1 MIAPPPVSRAN
12 NRPEQP
18 PINIIQSNKLRLPT
32 IEIPKFD
39 GSWEKWLPFRDTFSS
54 MLHGND
60 TLPHIDKLHYL
71 RWALVGDAHKLIES
85 LEVIGDNYLIAWE
98 IINDRY
104 KGNKAIVQHHVRAL
118 INLPNL
124 SKESYSSLRQL
135 VDMTQQHT
143 RTLTRLG
150 QPTESWDT
158 LLIQLLLPKLDGNTR
173 REWESER
180 ANKED
185 LPDMEEFISFLET
198 RCSFLEALSRTSTLI
213 VSIAKN
219 AGGHSKH
226 QSNKPSN
233 QMQAHVTTETTTCP
247 VCQNTHKIYSCLI
260 FRDMS
265 VQARVERIK
274 SLKLCYNCLKPF
286 HGKKCTYGSCKK
298 CNKYHNTLIHADR
311 TDDSNET
318 TSITKKNIAATGQNV
333 PLSEEG
339 QKASELNVGN
349 TQNVTN
355 VLASHHNR
363 DASCVLLST
372 AIIYMRDNTGKI
384 HECRALLDSGAQPNF
399 ITRELGERLK
409 QPLYNTDTKI
419 TGITMNSSIVG
430 QQTDATIYSRF
441 NKFET
446 RLSFLVVD
454 NITDKIPATSI
465 GVDSLQIP
473 KNIKLADPRFHIPG
487 KIQLSRSQPVFQKTK
502 LGWVIAGRVANPQQ
516 AVNAAQ
522 CHIAQ
527 QSTLQGQLEK
537 FWKIEELDSRTHLTE
552 QEQAC
557 EEHFYQT
564 HTRDRQG
571 RFVVRMPLK
580 DNYVQLGDSYDTAKR
595 RLLTLERKLAKQLPL
610 KQQYDAFMHE
620 YLKLEHMKILSRT
633 DSELQQP
640 RSHEITYYLPHH
652 AVMKEGSE
660 TTRLRVVFDASA
672 KTSTGL
678 SLNDVQLVGPTIQQD
693 LFSIMMRFR
702 QHTYAISADISKIT
716 EQEIDTYEL
725 QTVTYGEACSAFLA
739 TRALHQA
746 ALDLQQRY
754 PEAAEIIIRDFYV
767 DDLLTG
773 DNDIE

>member
-1 MIAPPPVSRAN
+1 
-12 NRPEQP
+12 
-18 PINIIQSNKLRLPT
+18 
-32 IEIPKFD
+32 
-39 GSWEKWLPFRDTFSS
+39 
-54 MLHGND
+54 
-60 TLPHIDKLHYL
+60 
-71 RWALVGDAHKLIES
+71 
-85 LEVIGDNYLIAWE
+85 
-98 IINDRY
+98 
-104 KGNKAIVQHHVRAL
+104 
-118 INLPNL
+118 
-124 SKESYSSLRQL
+124 
-135 VDMTQQHT
+135 
-143 RTLTRLG
+143 
-150 QPTESWDT
+150 
-158 LLIQLLLPKLDGNTR
+158 
-173 REWESER
+173 
-180 ANKED
+180 
-185 LPDMEEFISFLET
+185 
-198 RCSFLEALSRTSTLI
+198 
-213 VSIAKN
+213 
-219 AGGHSKH
+219 
-226 QSNKPSN
+226 
-233 QMQAHVTTETTTCP
+233 
-247 VCQNTHKIYSCLI
+247 
-260 FRDMS
+260 
-265 VQARVERIK
+265 
-274 SLKLCYNCLKPF
+274 
-286 HGKKCTYGSCKK
+286 
-298 CNKYHNTLIHADR
+298 
-311 TDDSNET
+311 
-318 TSITKKNIAATGQNV
+318 
-333 PLSEEG
+333 
-339 QKASELNVGN
+339 
-349 TQNVTN
+349 
-355 VLASHHNR
+355 
-363 DASCVLLST
+363 
-372 AIIYMRDNTGKI
+372 MRDNTGKI
-384 HECRALLDSGAQPNF
+384 HECRALVDFGAQPNF

-409 QPLYNTDTKI
+409 QPLYNADTKI

-430 QQTDATIYSRF
+430 QQIDATIYSRF

-465 GVDSLQIP
+465 GVDFLQIP

-487 KIQLSRSQPVFQKTK
+487 KVDLLLGSEIFWKLLCVGQIQLSRSQPVFQKTK

-516 AVNAAQ
+516 AINAAQ

-571 RFVVRMPLK
+571 RFIVRMPLK

-633 DSELQQP
+633 DSELQRP

-672 KTSTGL
+672 KTSTRL

-702 QHTYAISADISKIT
+702 QHTYAISADISKMYRQIRMHQDQCKLQRILWRFST

-773 DNDIE
+773 DNDIERLSRIKEEIVTILESAKFELHKWKANHPALLSAHEIHDKPTISLGDGTKILGHLWDTQHDAFCYTVGPLERHCKPTKRQVLSSIAQIFDPLGLIGPVIVRAKIFMQQLWQLQLSWDESLPSQLHTQWVQWYHKIPHLNQLEIPRHIMCDNPQGLELH